1 MKHPDLN
8 ASGSSKVFTGFDDAF
23 GVIDGNGRSGREVGK
38 YGARRA
44 AIFDFDGKPV
54 LFEASLLLVVGGID
68 TEHARGDG
76 FFGICLFCCL
86 GWLSGDGAWTEGFKV
101 AVAERV

>member
-44 AIFDFDGKPV
+44 AIFDFGGKPGV
-54 LFEASLLLVVGGID
+54 LFEMSLLLAVEATD

-76 FFGICLFCCL
+76 LLGICLFCCRE
-86 GWLSGDGAWTEGFKV
+86 WLSGDGP
-101 AVAERV
+101 